1 MNERT
6 CTLQVVD
13 IKDSDK
19 TGATCPLKGEMTING
34 TMVKVA
40 MTLSADGRDVF
51 EKLDITHIDDL
62 IDIEFKESSQQTL

>member
-19 TGATCPLKGEMTING
+19 TGATCPLKGEMNVGG
-34 TMVKVA
+34 TMIKVA
-40 MTLSADGRDVF
+40 VTLSSDGRDMF
-51 EKLDITHIDDL
+51 EELDITHIDDL
-62 IDIEFKESSQQTL
+62 IDIEFKESAQTTL